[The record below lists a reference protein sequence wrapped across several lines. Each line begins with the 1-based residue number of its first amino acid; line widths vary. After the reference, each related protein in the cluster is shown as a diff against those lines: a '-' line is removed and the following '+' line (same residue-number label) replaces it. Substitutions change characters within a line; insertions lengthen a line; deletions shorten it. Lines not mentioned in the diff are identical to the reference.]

1 MNFKKLQNQP
11 INIKGLGLLTLKL
24 ASNEGNFT
32 VFEYLNKKE
41 KKVELGDEIDYLV
54 LYAEIASMLYQVSG
68 NEISS
73 FVMISEMGGKRLFLI
88 DFPEVE
94 QKKYCDSFGYLVNE
108 QKKLE
113 QNPSFSFIGDV
124 RLELASDPLF
134 DKNTKKLLKTLAGD
148 NQTAWQS
155 LIEEKKDF
163 IKTELFIYSLQKLH
177 SWSFQAIKNQ
187 TETLEN
193 INYVYG
199 KKPKP
204 RGADLK

>member
-1 MNFKKLQNQP
+1 MNFEKLQNQQ

-24 ASNEGNFT
+24 ASNKGNFT
-32 VFEYLNKKE
+32 VFEYINKKE
-41 KKVELGDEIDYLV
+41 QKVEIGDEIDYLV
-54 LYAEIASMLYQVSG
+54 LFAEITSILNQVSG
-68 NEISS
+68 NEINP
-73 FVMISEMGGKRLFLI
+73 FVMVSEMGGKGLYFI
-88 DFPEVE
+88 DFPEDA
-94 QKKYCDSFGYLVNE
+94 QKKYCDSFGYLVSE

-113 QNPSFSFIGDV
+113 QNPNFSFIGDV

-134 DKNTKKLLKTLAGD
+134 DKNTKKLLRTLEGD

-155 LIEEKKDF
+155 LIEEKNDF

-187 TETLEN
+187 NKSLEN

-204 RGADLK
+204 RGAALK